1 VHPLVKPHAQSHSNV
16 LHKMQITTLQT
27 QPHLSHVRIHD
38 VYPRTRPCR
47 KTRIHS
53 SVQQRT
59 SMRTRTRALARTR
72 ACTHALSH
80 THVPSYLQCIHV
92 FKVSAYIISRW
103 QHMLPPSAI
112 YIDAGVK
119 CDTILNC
126 FYFIQRTI

>member
-1 VHPLVKPHAQSHSNV
+1 MHPLVKPHAQSHSND

-59 SMRTRTRALARTR
+59 SMRTRTHALTHTR

-112 YIDAGVK
+112 IYIYRCWSK
-119 CDTILNC
+119 M
-126 FYFIQRTI
+126 